1 MEALLYIAAVFG
13 LLYVLTVVVTTLLDH
28 LFGNSPVITDDED
41 LDEIDQPASERG
53 RR

>member
-13 LLYVLTVVVTTLLDH
+13 LLYVVVVLATTLLDH

-41 LDEIDQPASERG
+41 MNDEDDPMGLAS
-53 RR
+53 